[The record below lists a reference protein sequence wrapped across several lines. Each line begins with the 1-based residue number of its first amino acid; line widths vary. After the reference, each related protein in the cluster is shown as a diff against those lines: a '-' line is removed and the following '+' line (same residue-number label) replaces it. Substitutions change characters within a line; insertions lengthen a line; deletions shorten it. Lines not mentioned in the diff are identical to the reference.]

1 VSETKSASPLLVKAI
16 ALLVFPLGVLALA
29 GTLLLW
35 RAGDIDLPTLLSSLV
50 ALSLFFYLGI
60 RAIASVIHSPKKR

>member
-1 VSETKSASPLLVKAI
+1 MSETKSASSLLLKAL
-16 ALLVFPLGVLALA
+16 ALLVFPLGVLAIV

-35 RAGDIDLPTLLSSLV
+35 TAGDIDLLTLLSSLV

-60 RAIASVIHSPKKR
+60 RAIISVTHSPKKR

>member
-1 VSETKSASPLLVKAI
+1 MSETKSASSLLVKAL
-16 ALLVFPLGVLALA
+16 ALLVFPLGVLALV

-35 RAGDIDLPTLLSSLV
+35 RAGDMDLPTLLSSFV

-60 RAIASVIHSPKKR
+60 RAIVSVTHTSKKR